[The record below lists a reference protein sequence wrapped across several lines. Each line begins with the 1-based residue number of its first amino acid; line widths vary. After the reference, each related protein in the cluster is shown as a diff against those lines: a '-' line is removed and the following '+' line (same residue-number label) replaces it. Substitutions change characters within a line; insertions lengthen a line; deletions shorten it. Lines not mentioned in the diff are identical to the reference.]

1 MEVMQLASELDGN
14 VEMAIKRIA
23 QQRREKGNSY

>member
-14 VEMAIKRIA
+14 VEQAIKHIA
-23 QQRREKGNSY
+23 QQRRENENSY

>member
-14 VEMAIKRIA
+14 VELAIKHISIR
-23 QQRREKGNSY
+23 RREKTNQ